1 MQSEF
6 PGFNCSSQGS
16 LPYLTDCDHVARPS
30 EKARPGPHFSA
41 PRGGFSFAMNQRNLF
56 DNSLAPDLHSPIL
69 ERENPFPAGTWRQV
83 LSEIVGRSEAME
95 KVLQT
100 IGKVARSDSPVLI
113 KGESGTGKELVA
125 QAMHRLSLR
134 SSRRFLP
141 INCSAIPETLLES
154 ELFGYVKG
162 AFTGADKNRK
172 GFFEEAAG
180 GTLFLD
186 EIGEMPPRLQSKLLR
201 VLQEKQFSPVGSN
214 EIKTADVRIITA
226 TNVDLEEAVAQ
237 QRFRL
242 DLFYRLN
249 VLPITLPPLRERKGD
264 VRQLLEYFLELSNQQ
279 HTLHNP
285 CYIMPEVFQCLE
297 HYPWPGNVRELQNL
311 IERLVVMSGGGTITL
326 ESLPHEYRQAKAGAT
341 SRPRETLI
349 PLEAAEGPDLWA
361 SSSIATLPLDIL
373 PVAGINLEIYIEQLE
388 NTLIM
393 QALERTA
400 NNKNQAAKLL
410 GLNRTTLVE
419 RIKKRKLVPLNLP
432 SKEL

>member
-1 MQSEF
+1 
-6 PGFNCSSQGS
+6 
-16 LPYLTDCDHVARPS
+16 
-30 EKARPGPHFSA
+30 
-41 PRGGFSFAMNQRNLF
+41 MNQRNLY
-56 DNSLAPDLHSPIL
+56 DNSLASDLNSPIL
-69 ERENPFPAGTWRQV
+69 DRDNPFPAGTWRQA

-113 KGESGTGKELVA
+113 HGESGTGKELIA
-125 QAMHRLSLR
+125 QALHRLSLR
-134 SSRRFLP
+134 ASRRFLA

-154 ELFGYVKG
+154 ELFGFVKG

-172 GFFEEAAG
+172 GYFEEASG

-214 EIKTADVRIITA
+214 EVKTADVRIITA

-249 VLPITLPPLRERKGD
+249 VLPITLPPLRDRKGD
-264 VRQLLEYFLELSNQQ
+264 VRQLLDYFLELSNQQ
-279 HTLHNP
+279 HCLHNP
-285 CYIMPEVFQCLE
+285 CYITPEVFQCLE
-297 HYPWPGNVRELQNL
+297 RYPWPGNVRELQNL

-326 ESLPHEYRQAKAGAT
+326 DSLPFEYRQLKAGAT
-341 SRPRETLI
+341 SRPREALPI
-349 PLEAAEGPDLWA
+349 IEELPDRTIW
-361 SSSIATLPLDIL
+361 STSENPLDPVELL
-373 PVAGINLEIYIEQLE
+373 PETGINLESYIEHLE
-388 NTLIM
+388 NSLIM
-393 QALERTA
+393 QALERTG

-419 RIKKRKLVPLNLP
+419 RIKKRKLAPLNSP